1 LLAAPNE
8 DARKRGRRVTSLV
21 AWRIL
26 MFDKGRNALATGGI
40 FIAIVMI
47 FLQLGFYYSV
57 PMAGMLVY
65 DHLRFDILL
74 TSSDYV
80 FQEQSYDFPRQ
91 RLKQALSIAGVA
103 TASPFY
109 QGETQWLNPE
119 MGVRRNVYV
128 MGYKL
133 ADDSFRV
140 GDVERQRPVL
150 QRRDTALVDTQ
161 TLPIYGPLEPG
172 RRVEIGDRTVEIG
185 GRYVLGTGFLGLG
198 AVVTS
203 DLNFIRIFPDQS
215 LDDVNLGLLT
225 LKPGS
230 NPDKVAADLRA
241 LLPADTQVFTRA
253 EIDAYEQAFW
263 RMRTSTGLVFGFGV
277 IVSIVV
283 GMVILYQA
291 LTTQVTRQLPQYA
304 TLKAM
309 GYTDGYLQQIVV
321 AVALMTACIPFLPA
335 WGAAIMAY
343 DKVRM
348 MARLPIEM
356 TGTRVVIVLVITV
369 VMSAATALIAVR
381 KVHRADPADLF

>member
-1 LLAAPNE
+1 M
-8 DARKRGRRVTSLV
+8 TSLV

-109 QGETQWLNPE
+109 QGETQWLNPQ

-133 ADDSFRV
+133 ADNSFRV
-140 GDVERQRPVL
+140 GDVERQFPVL
-150 QRRDTALVDTQ
+150 QRRDTVLVDTQ

-230 NPDKVAADLRA
+230 DPDKVAADLRA

-321 AVALMTACIPFLPA
+321 AVALMTAGIPFLPA

>member
-1 LLAAPNE
+1 
-8 DARKRGRRVTSLV
+8 
-21 AWRIL
+21 

-150 QRRDTALVDTQ
+150 QRRDTVLVDTQ

-172 RRVEIGDRTVEIG
+172 RSVEIGDRTVEIG

-230 NPDKVAADLRA
+230 DPDKVAADLRA

>member
-1 LLAAPNE
+1 MT
-8 DARKRGRRVTSLV
+8 GLV

-91 RLKQALSIAGVA
+91 RLKQALSVAGVA

-109 QGETQWLNPE
+109 QGETQWLNPQ

-133 ADDSFRV
+133 ADNSFRV
-140 GDVERQRPVL
+140 GDVERQFPVL
-150 QRRDTALVDTQ
+150 QRRDTVLVDTQ

-230 NPDKVAADLRA
+230 DPDKVAAELRA

-356 TGTRVVIVLVITV
+356 TGTRVVIVLVITI